1 MSKKKKQSKKA
12 SKKTSKKASKKTS
25 KKASKKASKKTS
37 KKEEKKPITITAYA
51 RHRKEK
57 GLKGG
62 THQAIKKAIDSA
74 RLLTCLVEVGNKK
87 LIVSTKEADLE
98 WESKTTPETQIDQND
113 PKQAELSLETKETS
127 NKYQGARA
135 RRLDA
140 QAELAE
146 IELAKAKGEVLDLN
160 AARNQI
166 TTIGKELSQGFS
178 NISRSR
184 SAEFAAET
192 NPQVIRNS
200 LQDLL
205 KDLVI
210 KTIKKLQGV
219 VPNE

>member
-12 SKKTSKKASKKTS
+12 SKKTSKKAPKKTS
-25 KKASKKASKKTS
+25 P
-37 KKEEKKPITITAYA
+37 KKEEEKPITITAYA

-87 LIVSTKEADLE
+87 LIVSAKEADLE
-98 WESKTTPETQIDQND
+98 WESKTTPETQVDQND
-113 PKQAELSLETKETS
+113 PEQAQLTFETKQTS
-127 NKYQGARA
+127 NKYQSARA
-135 RRLDA
+135 RRQDA

-146 IELAKAKGEVLDLN
+146 IELKKAKDEVLDLGV
-160 AARNQI
+160 ARNQI

-184 SAEFAAET
+184 AAEFAAET

>member
-1 MSKKKKQSKKA
+1 MSKKKKQSKKT
-12 SKKTSKKASKKTS
+12 SKKTTKKTS
-25 KKASKKASKKTS
+25 P

-74 RLLTCLVEVGNKK
+74 RLLTCITEVNKK
-87 LIVSTKEADLE
+87 KMITCAKEADLE
-98 WESKTTPETQIDQND
+98 WESKTTPETQVDQND
-113 PKQAELSLETKETS
+113 PEQTQLTFETKKTS
-127 NKYQGARA
+127 NKYQSARA
-135 RRLDA
+135 RRQDA

-146 IELAKAKGEVLDLN
+146 IELAKAKNEVLDLG

-210 KTIKKLQGV
+210 KTIKKLQNV
-219 VPNE
+219 MPNNEK

>member
-12 SKKTSKKASKKTS
+12 SKKTSKKDPKKTS
-25 KKASKKASKKTS
+25 P

-74 RLLTCLVEVGNKK
+74 RLLTCIIEVNKK
-87 LIVSTKEADLE
+87 KMITCAKEADLE
-98 WESKTTPETQIDQND
+98 WESKTTPDTQTDQNS
-113 PKQAELSLETKETS
+113 PKQTELNLKNNETS
-127 NKYQGARA
+127 HKYQGARA

-146 IELAKAKGEVLDLN
+146 IELATAKGEVLDLIK
-160 AARNQI
+160 ARKQL

-178 NISRSR
+178 NIARSK
-184 SAEFAAET
+184 SIEFAGET
-192 NPQVIRNS
+192 NPQVIRNA

-205 KDLVI
+205 KDLVE
-210 KTIKKLQGV
+210 KTIVKLNKV
-219 VPNE
+219 VPSE

>member
-1 MSKKKKQSKKA
+1 MATKKKKSKKKAKKK
-12 SKKTSKKASKKTS
+12 S
-25 KKASKKASKKTS
+25 S

-74 RLLTCLVEVGNKK
+74 RLLTCLIEVNKK
-87 LIVSTKEADLE
+87 KMITCAKEADLE
-98 WESKTTPETQIDQND
+98 WESKTTPETQVDQND
-113 PKQAELSLETKETS
+113 PEQAQLTFETKETS
-127 NKYQGARA
+127 NKYQSARA
-135 RRLDA
+135 RRQDA

-146 IELAKAKGEVLDLN
+146 IELKKAKNEVLDLG

-184 SAEFAAET
+184 AAEFAAET
-192 NPQVIRNS
+192 NPQVIRNA

-210 KTIKKLQGV
+210 KTIKKLQNV